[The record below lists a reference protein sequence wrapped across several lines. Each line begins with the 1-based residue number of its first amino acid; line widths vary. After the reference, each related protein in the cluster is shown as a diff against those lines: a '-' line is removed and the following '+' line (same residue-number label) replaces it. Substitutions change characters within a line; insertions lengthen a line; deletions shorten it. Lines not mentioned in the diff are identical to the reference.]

1 MVEIGCRDAQ
11 TNTILNFPGSL
22 VQSLYVNISR
32 TTTLPSYSSICF
44 LNASWNRLEQGPPLV
59 KTNCGLVHVT
69 ANLLFHI
76 LRTVLHVFYRL
87 ARFNS
92 SSRRYFNSSPIL
104 QAGCNYSLCSPNQTL
119 TGWGMTSH
127 WEAIKLKLIH
137 KNSTYP
143 LYPLKTEILAVGTL
157 TSHQQ
162 LSPHYDQHQL
172 PTPPWS
178 TGPDRPVEFSSLSS
192 PSQVQSP
199 LLWFWQPPAALTFLF
214 QPSPLS
220 DFWVY
225 DSFLSFCYEHI
236 CQFYMEAS
244 PKATLPKVAPVPNS
258 PAASSY

>member
-11 TNTILNFPGSL
+11 TNTILNFPGWL

-143 LYPLKTEILAVGTL
+143 LYPLKTEILTVGTHLLL
-157 TSHQQ
+157 TSSSVLTTISINSQLLHGPQDQTGQ
-162 LSPHYDQHQL
+162 LSSRLWAHLLRSSHHCSGSDNLLL
-172 PTPPWS
+172 PWPFCSNHHHSQISEYMTHSCHSVMNTYVSSTWKPAPKPPYL
-178 TGPDRPVEFSSLSS
+178 R
-192 PSQVQSP
+192 
-199 LLWFWQPPAALTFLF
+199 
-214 QPSPLS
+214 
-220 DFWVY
+220 
-225 DSFLSFCYEHI
+225 
-236 CQFYMEAS
+236 
-244 PKATLPKVAPVPNS
+244 
-258 PAASSY
+258 